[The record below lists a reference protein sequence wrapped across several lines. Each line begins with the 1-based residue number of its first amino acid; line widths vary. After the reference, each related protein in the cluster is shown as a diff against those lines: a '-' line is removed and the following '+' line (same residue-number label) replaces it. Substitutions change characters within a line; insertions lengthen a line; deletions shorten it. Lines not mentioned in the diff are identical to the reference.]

1 MLNRS
6 VERDY
11 DINYHTRAARKAFEE
26 ALAHLKSLSALQYE
40 PWATTA
46 ALDGLWQTWKDELET
61 TLY

>member
-1 MLNRS
+1 MINRS

-11 DINYHTRAARKAFEE
+11 DINYHSLAAHKAFEE
-26 ALAHLKSLSALQYE
+26 ALSHLTALCNIQYE

-46 ALDGLWQTWKDELET
+46 VLEEKWRIWKDKSEA